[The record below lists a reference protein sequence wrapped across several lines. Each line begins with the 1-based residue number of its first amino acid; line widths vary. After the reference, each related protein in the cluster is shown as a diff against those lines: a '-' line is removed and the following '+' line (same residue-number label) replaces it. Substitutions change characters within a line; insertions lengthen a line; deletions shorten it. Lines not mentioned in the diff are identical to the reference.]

1 MTSSDAWVRILAIS
15 LASLTGGACAY
26 SGRLAE
32 FDFRDSTIG
41 TVPQDPGMP
50 ELVDLRDG
58 SPPDW
63 VNVEDEDDL
72 EKIPGVLDAALWLA
86 AEVSEA
92 IEVGD
97 AEVKLAEVPLLTD
110 VASVLAAGVLRGA
123 GKELGSRVISDDS
136 EADYALL
143 VSVLHYGLIVAES
156 WEETGFVIEARVE
169 LVHRELKEL
178 IWTTDVDVTDAAAGD
193 PVITNST
200 ANSFLVVGDLSEMS
214 PQHMADALNALA
226 ERAAEIV
233 LEALRKSVEAAR
245 KP

>member
-1 MTSSDAWVRILAIS
+1 MTSLDALVRILPIA
-15 LASLTGGACAY
+15 LASLAGGACAY

-41 TVPQDPGMP
+41 TVPRDPGMP

-72 EKIPGVLDAALWLA
+72 EKIPGVLDVALLLA

-97 AEVKLAEVPLLTD
+97 AEVKLAEVPELTD
-110 VASVLAAGVLRGA
+110 VASVLAAGLLPGA
-123 GKELGSRVISDDS
+123 GKQLGSRVISDDS
-136 EADYALL
+136 AADYALL

-156 WEETGFVIEARVE
+156 WEETGFVIEARVD
-169 LVHRELKEL
+169 LVHREPNEL
-178 IWTTDVDVTDAAAGD
+178 IWTTDVDVSDVAAGD

-200 ANSFLVVGDLSEMS
+200 ANSFLVANDLSEMS
-214 PQHMADALNALA
+214 AQHMADALTALA

-233 LEALRKSVEAAR
+233 LEALRKSVEAAH